1 MGPVPER
8 LAFWLRSYRRDQ
20 HGAAAAEFALIL
32 ILLVVPFLSVLDI
45 GLYSYE
51 RMELENAT
59 HSAAQAAWAFC
70 SSPTQWPAT
79 ANSYAKCPGM
89 SGAVATAAH
98 STGLG
103 AKVSVSSIQE
113 GYYCINTSTS
123 ALAAVG
129 TFPGTKPSDCSSVGS
144 SKDSP
149 GDYVQV
155 NTSVAYTPVFDGIS
169 IGSLFTSPI
178 TSTAWIR
185 LG

>member
-1 MGPVPER
+1 MTGILER
-8 LAFWLRSYRRDQ
+8 LMSCCRGYRRDQ
-20 HGAAAAEFALIL
+20 KGAAAVEFALTL
-32 ILLVVPFLSVLDI
+32 VLLVVPFLSVLDI
-45 GLYSYE
+45 GLYAYE

-59 HSAAQAAWAFC
+59 HAAAQAAWSFC

-89 SGAVATAAH
+89 SGAVTTAAQ
-98 STGLG
+98 SSGLH
-103 AKVSVSSIQE
+103 ASVSVTSISE

-123 ALAAVG
+123 ALVTVG
-129 TFPGTKPSDCSSVGS
+129 TFPGTKPADCSSVGS
-144 SKDSP
+144 AKDSP

-155 NTSVAYTPVFDGIS
+155 NTSAAYTPVFDGIS
-169 IGSLFTSPI
+169 IGSLFASPI